1 MQATSCLRNETLC
14 ILNASDVAAE
24 NLTEEEVDVV
34 EYLKID
40 ATELRLNPNYIKF
53 YLIYFNFFVNSLI
66 PFVLL
71 IILNCFMYRTVSQ
84 QEIELTVIRTLCG
97 VSTGSLAWFEMSP
110 LDSLGSFHD

>member
-1 MQATSCLRNETLC
+1 MQATSCLGNETLC

-84 QEIELTVIRTLCG
+84 QEIKLTVIITLCG
-97 VSTGSLAWFEMSP
+97 VSRYGEPGLV
-110 LDSLGSFHD
+110 

>member
-1 MQATSCLRNETLC
+1 M
-14 ILNASDVAAE
+14 AAE

-84 QEIELTVIRTLCG
+84 QKIYKADCYENFVRSQYGEPGLVWNEPIR
-97 VSTGSLAWFEMSP
+97 LAWQLSWLNVLYIGHINGIIAAVP
-110 LDSLGSFHD
+110 L

>member
-84 QEIELTVIRTLCG
+84 QEIELTVIITLCG
-97 VSTGSLAWFEMSP
+97 VSRLKLLSCAAKFPAS
-110 LDSLGSFHD
+110 